1 MQGLESSRFELSKP
15 FSDIA
20 VQQSVVLWPSHDSHD
35 SFPIDAEERMFWK
48 LFKQYLK

>member
-20 VQQSVVLWPSHDSHD
+20 VQQSVVLWPSHDS
-35 SFPIDAEERMFWK
+35 FPIDAEERMF
-48 LFKQYLK
+48 